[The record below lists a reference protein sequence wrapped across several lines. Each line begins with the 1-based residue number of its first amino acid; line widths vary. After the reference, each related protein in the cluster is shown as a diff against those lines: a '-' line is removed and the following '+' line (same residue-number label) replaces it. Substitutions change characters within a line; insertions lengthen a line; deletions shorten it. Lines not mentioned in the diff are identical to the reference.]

1 MLWTSD
7 PPRLRPDHPIRRAF
21 YRHGLITAR
30 YWLLCMLVSVSV
42 GVSLIYPTVFLS
54 DFPAAGLSGLPHHV
68 WASTRAFPGDANKP
82 HDLEMRQ
89 IWIHGSYMK
98 ALEKDL
104 LRDVFVLQNA
114 ILGDAATEAFASDA
128 HRIAHPNWGYHSPLT
143 YWNNSLARLEADPDI
158 LQTVNE
164 NTCQPSFLNFTLR
177 PLSVFAGKAFSGSQL
192 ETADALIISLFN
204 RNNDPK
210 GEIWQRNIQIVASQS
225 SGLPIQYQ
233 RNGTPE
239 HSQLFEYRIQP
250 LSFRQNSLLA
260 MAYGIIFIYVGLS
273 LRRLKAFHSRFGLVV
288 TAITQMTTSILASF
302 TICGLLQINLAQIPQ
317 EAYPFVVL
325 VIGLENIFR
334 LINAVVAYPPEM
346 MNTQRIANG
355 MADIGHSSLASAAQ
369 NLLILWLLS
378 LVVSPG
384 VAAFCAFAAVALLF
398 DYFFLLTFFLAVLSV
413 DIRRL
418 ELQDSI
424 TRSSSSQ
431 PKQKSRPKHHRAH
444 SHHHGHHRAEK
455 HRWVDA
461 LIHGKV
467 PFSTRMAGSAV
478 TISFVMALNW
488 HLTAHGPRTS
498 ASGVFPGLFEKQ
510 ALPMTAF
517 DGTVPPPTDQSP
529 HPATWLRT
537 QDYENAV
544 HFMKVVK
551 PGAQGFVAKIYD
563 PLIITLGGADRSGIL
578 LRKETWLNSLRGVA
592 IQHFYP
598 TAITVVF
605 VVAFV
610 TVLMNFLLWDDRAED
625 AEYENGGDNLP
636 LTVHAIETG
645 HMLDVVK
652 ITGCRQGHMLSI
664 SLDRTISILLFKPV
678 SNSYMTI
685 HPSPASCAQIKWP
698 IHACSISDKG
708 DWMAILDDNGK
719 VLLGNLSRGEFT
731 HDFNMD
737 SEEKLPLL
745 FEFVPSPSTP
755 NGQGV
760 SFAVVSADGKLTEYH
775 THNKSIQT
783 FRVSEGELL
792 AASFSLAQRH
802 LPKIVLL
809 HPDGHISALQKASG
823 MWSFREMPL
832 GYPRPLSD
840 KAASANACLQTID
853 EVEASLICT
862 TNTITLLHT
871 PTVRQ
876 SGSFNIPNVKPN
888 SVRVL
893 HTGRNQ
899 CLSCGGMTASS
910 LSLVFTD
917 NETRECVVRTY
928 AAQGEPSKPLGLF
941 TEDLVCNCAAKF
953 HWEKIEHRLQDAGSW
968 ESTTEA
974 VVGLRRK
981 PQTPP
986 SSPVILPK
994 DNGNI
999 LRRRRRGTGASTSSG
1014 DENEQWEAYLY
1025 SASGELHTVAID
1037 MSGENQLYATRAGPA
1052 CQLGYRS
1059 VAIVLGSTVYVIKVW
1074 ENWKDNGAKGVSD
1087 GGSQPLISRRRWTRK
1102 AQ

>member
-1 MLWTSD
+1 
-7 PPRLRPDHPIRRAF
+7 
-21 YRHGLITAR
+21 
-30 YWLLCMLVSVSV
+30 MLVSVSV
-42 GVSLIYPTVFLS
+42 GVSLIYPTVFQS

-68 WASTRAFPGDANKP
+68 WASTRAFPGDADKP

-89 IWIHGSYMK
+89 VWIHGSYMK

-114 ILGDAATEAFASDA
+114 ILGETSEAYVSGTHGDT
-128 HRIAHPNWGYHSPLT
+128 HPNWGYHSPLT
-143 YWNNSLARLEADPDI
+143 YWNDSLARLEADPDI

-192 ETADALIISLFN
+192 EAADGLVISLFN

-210 GEIWQRNIQIVASQS
+210 GEIWQRNINIVASQS
-225 SGLPIQYQ
+225 SGLPIQYE

-260 MAYGIIFIYVGLS
+260 IAYGIICIYVALS

-302 TICGLLQINLAQIPQ
+302 TICDLLQINLAQIPQ

-424 TRSSSSQ
+424 TRSSST
-431 PKQKSRPKHHRAH
+431 PKQKSRPKHHRAQ
-444 SHHHGHHRAEK
+444 SHHHAHRSEK
-455 HRWVDA
+455 HTWIDA
-461 LIHGKV
+461 LIHGRV

-510 ALPMTAF
+510 ALPITAF
-517 DGTVPPPTDQSP
+517 DGTSPPPANQSR

-544 HFMKVVK
+544 HFMKVVR
-551 PGAQGFVAKIYD
+551 PEGQGFVAKIYD

-578 LRKETWLNSLRGVA
+578 LRKETWLDSIRGVA

-598 TAITVVF
+598 TAIAVVF

-610 TVLMNFLLWDDRAED
+610 TVLMNFLLWDERADDVEF
-625 AEYENGGDNLP
+625 ENGGDNPP

-652 ITGCRQGHMLSI
+652 ITGSRQGHMLSVA
-664 SLDRTISILLFKPV
+664 LDRTISILLFKPV
-678 SNSYMTI
+678 SNSYTTI
-685 HPSPASCAQIKWP
+685 HPSTAQCTQIKWP
-698 IHACSISDKG
+698 VHACSISDKG
-708 DWMAILDDNGK
+708 DWMAVLGDDGR
-719 VLLGNLSRGEFT
+719 VSLGSLSRGEFT
-731 HDFNMD
+731 HEFVID

-760 SFAVVSADGKLTEYH
+760 SFAVVSADGRLTEYH

-802 LPKIVLL
+802 LPKIILL
-809 HPDGHISALQKASG
+809 HPDGHVSALQKASG
-823 MWSFREMPL
+823 MWTFKEMPL
-832 GYPRPLSD
+832 GYPRPLTD
-840 KAASANACLQTID
+840 RAAGANACLHSID

-862 TNTITLLHT
+862 TDTITLLHA
-871 PTVRQ
+871 PTIRQ
-876 SGSFNIPNVKPN
+876 SGSFNMPNVKPN

-893 HTGRNQ
+893 HKGRSQ
-899 CLSCGGMTASS
+899 CLSCSGMTAES

-917 NETRECVVRTY
+917 NESRECVVRTY
-928 AAQGEPSKPLGLF
+928 AAQGEPFKPLGLF

-953 HWEKIEHRLQDAGSW
+953 HWEKDEHRLQDAGSW

-981 PQTPP
+981 PQSPP
-986 SSPVILPK
+986 SSPIIAPRDGGSL
-994 DNGNI
+994 
-999 LRRRRRGTGASTSSG
+999 LRRRKRGGTGASDQEG
-1014 DENEQWEAYLY
+1014 DENEVWEAYLY
-1025 SASGELHTVAID
+1025 SASGELHTVPVD
-1037 MSGENQLYATRAGPA
+1037 MAGENQLYATRAGPA

-1059 VAIVLGSTVYVIKVW
+1059 VAIVLGSTVYVVKVW
-1074 ENWKDNGAKGVSD
+1074 DNWADKGAKGISE
-1087 GGSQPLISRRRWTRK
+1087 GGSQPLPSRRRWARK

>member
-1 MLWTSD
+1 
-7 PPRLRPDHPIRRAF
+7 
-21 YRHGLITAR
+21 
-30 YWLLCMLVSVSV
+30 MLVSVSV
-42 GVSLIYPTVFLS
+42 GVSLIYPTVFQS

-68 WASTRAFPGDANKP
+68 WASTRAFPGDADKP

-114 ILGDAATEAFASDA
+114 ILGEISEAHVSGA
-128 HRIAHPNWGYHSPLT
+128 HGNTHPNWGYHSPLT
-143 YWNNSLARLEADPDI
+143 YWNDSLARLEADPDI

-192 ETADALIISLFN
+192 EAADALVISLFN

-210 GEIWQRNIQIVASQS
+210 GEIWQRNINIVASQS
-225 SGLPIQYQ
+225 SGLPIQYE
-233 RNGTPE
+233 RSGTPE

-260 MAYGIIFIYVGLS
+260 IAYGIIFIYVGLS

-424 TRSSSSQ
+424 TRSSST
-431 PKQKSRPKHHRAH
+431 PKQKPRPKHYRAH
-444 SHHHGHHRAEK
+444 SHHHAHRNEK
-455 HRWVDA
+455 HTWIDA
-461 LIHGKV
+461 LIHGRV

-510 ALPMTAF
+510 ALPITAF
-517 DGTVPPPTDQSP
+517 DGTTPPPANQSR

-544 HFMKVVK
+544 HFMKVVR
-551 PGAQGFVAKIYD
+551 PGDQGFVAKIYD

-578 LRKETWLNSLRGVA
+578 LRKETWLASFRGVA
-592 IQHFYP
+592 IQHVYP
-598 TAITVVF
+598 TAISVVF

-645 HMLDVVK
+645 HTLDVVK
-652 ITGCRQGHMLSI
+652 ITGSRQGHMLSI
-664 SLDRTISILLFKPV
+664 ALDRTISILLFKPV
-678 SNSYMTI
+678 SNSYTTI
-685 HPSPASCAQIKWP
+685 HPSAEQCRQIKWP

-708 DWMAILDDNGK
+708 DWMA
-719 VLLGNLSRGEFT
+719 VLGNDGRVSLGSLARGEFT
-731 HDFNMD
+731 NDFVID

-745 FEFVPSPSTP
+745 FEFVPCPSTP

-760 SFAVVSADGKLTEYH
+760 SFAVVSADGRLTEYH
-775 THNKSIQT
+775 THNNSIQT

-802 LPKIVLL
+802 LPKIILL
-809 HPDGHISALQKASG
+809 HPDGHVSALQKASG
-823 MWSFREMPL
+823 MWSFKEMPL

-840 KAASANACLQTID
+840 RAAAANACLHSID

-862 TNTITLLHT
+862 TNTITLLHA
-871 PTVRQ
+871 PTIRQ
-876 SGSFNIPNVKPN
+876 SGSFNMPNVKPN

-893 HTGRNQ
+893 HTGRSH
-899 CLSCGGMTASS
+899 CLSCGGMTAES

-917 NETRECVVRTY
+917 IESRECVVRTY
-928 AAQGEPSKPLGLF
+928 AAQGEPFKPLGLF

-953 HWEKIEHRLQDAGSW
+953 HWEKDEHRLQDAGSW

-981 PQTPP
+981 PQSPP
-986 SSPVILPK
+986 SSPVVVPRDGGSL
-994 DNGNI
+994 
-999 LRRRRRGTGASTSSG
+999 LRRRKRRGTGASEQEA
-1014 DENEQWEAYLY
+1014 DESEVWEAYLY
-1025 SASGELHTVAID
+1025 SASGELHTVPVD
-1037 MSGENQLYATRAGPA
+1037 MTGENQLYATRAGPA

-1059 VAIVLGSTVYVIKVW
+1059 VAIVLGSTVYVVKVW
-1074 ENWKDNGAKGVSD
+1074 DNWADKGAKGVSE
-1087 GGSQPLISRRRWTRK
+1087 GGSQPLLSRRKWTRK

>member
-1 MLWTSD
+1 M
-7 PPRLRPDHPIRRAF
+7 
-21 YRHGLITAR
+21 
-30 YWLLCMLVSVSV
+30 
-42 GVSLIYPTVFLS
+42 
-54 DFPAAGLSGLPHHV
+54 
-68 WASTRAFPGDANKP
+68 P

-98 ALEKDL
+98 ALDKEL

-114 ILGDAATEAFASDA
+114 ILGDANKAHAPDA
-128 HRIAHPNWGYHSPLT
+128 QGIAHPNWGYHSPLT
-143 YWNNSLARLEADPDI
+143 YWNDSLARLEADPDI
-158 LQTVNE
+158 LLTVNE

-177 PLSVFAGKAFSGSQL
+177 PLSVFAGKAFSGSRL
-192 ETADALIISLFN
+192 EAADALIISLFN

-210 GEIWQRNIQIVASQS
+210 GEMWQRNIQIVASQS

-260 MAYGIIFIYVGLS
+260 IAYGIIFIYVGLS

-317 EAYPFVVL
+317 EAYPFVIL

-424 TRSSSSQ
+424 TRSGSV
-431 PKQKSRPKHHRAH
+431 PKQKSRPKHHRVH
-444 SHHHGHHRAEK
+444 SHHHTTHRSEK
-455 HRWVDA
+455 HTWIDA
-461 LIHGKV
+461 LIHGRV

-517 DGTVPPPTDQSP
+517 DGTSPPATDQSR
-529 HPATWLRT
+529 HPAVWLRT

-563 PLIITLGGADRSGIL
+563 PLVITLGGADRSGIL
-578 LRKETWLNSLRGVA
+578 YRKETWLQFLRGVA
-592 IQHFYP
+592 TQHFYP
-598 TAITVVF
+598 TAIAVVF

-636 LTVHAIETG
+636 LAVDAIETG

-664 SLDRTISILLFKPV
+664 GLDRTISILLFKPV

-685 HPSPASCAQIKWP
+685 HPSPSQCGRIKWP

-708 DWMAILDDNGK
+708 DWMAVLGDDGR
-719 VLLGNLSRGEFT
+719 VSLGSLSRGEFT
-731 HDFNMD
+731 HDFETDN
-737 SEEKLPLL
+737 EERLPLL

-760 SFAVVSADGKLTEYH
+760 SFAVISADGKLTEFH
-775 THNKSIQT
+775 THNNSIQT
-783 FRVSEGELL
+783 FRVSDGELL

-802 LPKIVLL
+802 LPKIILL
-809 HPDGHISALQKASG
+809 HPDGHVSALQKASD
-823 MWSFREMPL
+823 RT
-832 GYPRPLSD
+832 
-840 KAASANACLQTID
+840 ASASACLHTID

-876 SGSFNIPNVKPN
+876 SGSFNIPNVKPK

-910 LSLVFTD
+910 LSLVFAD
-917 NETRECVVRTY
+917 VETRECVVRTY
-928 AAQGEPSKPLGLF
+928 AAQGEPFKPLGLF

-953 HWEKIEHRLQDAGSW
+953 HWEKNEHRLPEAGSW

-981 PQTPP
+981 PQSPP
-986 SSPVILPK
+986 SSPVMLPK
-994 DNGNI
+994 DSGNL
-999 LRRRRRGTGASTSSG
+999 LRRRRRGTGASSSSG

-1025 SASGELHTVAID
+1025 SASGELHTVPID

-1059 VAIVLGSTVYVIKVW
+1059 VAIVLGSTVYVVKVW
-1074 ENWKDNGAKGVSD
+1074 DNWADKGAKGVSD

>member
-1 MLWTSD
+1 
-7 PPRLRPDHPIRRAF
+7 
-21 YRHGLITAR
+21 
-30 YWLLCMLVSVSV
+30 
-42 GVSLIYPTVFLS
+42 
-54 DFPAAGLSGLPHHV
+54 
-68 WASTRAFPGDANKP
+68 
-82 HDLEMRQ
+82 
-89 IWIHGSYMK
+89 MK
-98 ALEKDL
+98 ALDKDL
-104 LRDVFVLQNA
+104 LRHVFIMQHA
-114 ILGDAATEAFASDA
+114 ILGDATETNHTTTQID
-128 HRIAHPNWGYHSPLT
+128 WGYHSPLT
-143 YWNNSLARLEADPDI
+143 YWDNSLARLEADPDI

-164 NTCQPSFLNFTLR
+164 NACQPSFLNFTLR
-177 PLSVFAGKAFSGSQL
+177 PLSVFAGKSFSGSRL
-192 ETADALIISLFN
+192 EAADALVISLFN
-204 RNNDPK
+204 RKDDPK
-210 GEIWQRNIQIVASQS
+210 GHHWQRNIQNVGSQA
-225 SGLPIQYQ
+225 SGLPIRYQ
-233 RNGTPE
+233 RNGNPE

-250 LSFRQNSLLA
+250 LSFRQNSALA
-260 MAYGIIFIYVGLS
+260 IAYGLIFIYVGLS

-384 VAAFCAFAAVALLF
+384 VAAFCVFAAVALLF

-424 TRSSSSQ
+424 TRSGGQ
-431 PKQKSRPKHHRAH
+431 QKHKQRPRHHRNH
-444 SHHHGHHRAEK
+444 SHHPRGHRADK
-455 HRWVDA
+455 HTWVDA
-461 LIHGKV
+461 LIHGSL
-467 PFSTRMAGSAV
+467 PFTTRMAGSAV

-498 ASGVFPGLFEKQ
+498 ALGVFPGLFEKQ
-510 ALPMTAF
+510 ALPITAF
-517 DGTVPPPTDQSP
+517 DGTSPPPTDQTR

-544 HFMKVVK
+544 HFMKVVR

-563 PLIITLGGADRSGIL
+563 PLIITLGNADRSGIL
-578 LRKETWLNSLRGVA
+578 LRKETWLHSLRGVA

-598 TAITVVF
+598 TAIAVVF

-610 TVLMNFLLWDDRAED
+610 TVLMNFLLWDERAED
-625 AEYENGGDNLP
+625 AEYENGGDNPP

-645 HMLDVVK
+645 HMLDVIK
-652 ITGCRQGHMLSI
+652 MTGCRQGHLLSI
-664 SLDRTISILLFKPV
+664 GLDRTISILLYNPV
-678 SNSYMTI
+678 SHSYTTI
-685 HPSPASCAQIKWP
+685 RPSLEQYRQMKWP
-698 IHACSISDKG
+698 IHTCSISDRG
-708 DWMAILDDNGK
+708 DWMAILGDDGQ
-719 VLLGNLSRGEFT
+719 VLLGELASGEFT
-731 HDFNMD
+731 HHFQLD
-737 SEEKLPLL
+737 SEEKTSLL

-760 SFAVVSADGKLTEYH
+760 SFAVITADGRLTEYQ
-775 THNKSIQT
+775 THNQAIQT
-783 FRVSEGELL
+783 FRVSDGELL
-792 AASFSLAQRH
+792 SASFSLAQRH
-802 LPKIVLL
+802 LPRIILL
-809 HPDGHISALQKASG
+809 HPDGHVSALQKASG
-823 MWSFREMPL
+823 MWSFKEMPL
-832 GYPRPLSD
+832 GYAGAFSD
-840 KAASANACLQTID
+840 RALGGNASLQTID

-862 TNTITLLHT
+862 TSTITLLHT

-876 SGSFNIPNVKPN
+876 SGSFDIPNVKPS

-893 HTGRNQ
+893 HGGRNT
-899 CLSCGGMTASS
+899 CLSCGGMTANS

-917 NETRECVVRTY
+917 IETRECVVRTY

-953 HWEKIEHRLQDAGSW
+953 HWEKDEHRLSDAGSW
-968 ESTTEA
+968 ECTTEA

-981 PQTPP
+981 PQSPP
-986 SSPVILPK
+986 ASPVMLPK
-994 DNGNI
+994 DDGNV
-999 LRRRRRGTGASTSSG
+999 LRRRRRRGTGASTSSA
-1014 DENEQWEAYLY
+1014 DESEQWEAYLF

-1037 MSGENQLYATRAGPA
+1037 MSGDNQLYATKAGPA

-1059 VAIVLGSTVYVIKVW
+1059 VAIVLGSTVYVVKVW
-1074 ENWKDNGAKGVSD
+1074 DNWADKSGKGSSD
-1087 GGSQPLISRRRWTRK
+1087 GGSQTLHSRRRWTRK
-1102 AQ
+1102 ASVQ

>member
-1 MLWTSD
+1 MLWY
-7 PPRLRPDHPIRRAF
+7 LLYPIR
-21 YRHGLITAR
+21 G
-30 YWLLCMLVSVSV
+30 
-42 GVSLIYPTVFLS
+42 
-54 DFPAAGLSGLPHHV
+54 GLPHHV
-68 WASTRAFPGDANKP
+68 WASTRAFPGDADTP

-98 ALEKDL
+98 ALDKDL

-114 ILGDAATEAFASDA
+114 IFGETSEAVVPST
-128 HRIAHPNWGYHSPLT
+128 HGGAHPNWGYHSPLT

-158 LQTVNE
+158 LLTVNE

-192 ETADALIISLFN
+192 EAADALVISLFN
-204 RNNDPK
+204 RANDPK
-210 GEIWQRNIQIVASQS
+210 GEIWQRNINIVAGQS
-225 SGLPIQYQ
+225 SGLPIQYE

-424 TRSSSSQ
+424 TRSSTQ
-431 PKQKSRPKHHRAH
+431 PKQKPRPKHHRTH
-444 SHHHGHHRAEK
+444 SHHHAHRHEK
-455 HRWVDA
+455 HTWIDA
-461 LIHGKV
+461 LIHGRV

-510 ALPMTAF
+510 ALPITAF
-517 DGTVPPPTDQSP
+517 DGTSPPPTNQSR

-544 HFMKVVK
+544 HFMKVVR
-551 PGAQGFVAKIYD
+551 PGGQGFVAKIYD

-578 LRKETWLNSLRGVA
+578 LRKETWLHSLRAVA

-610 TVLMNFLLWDDRAED
+610 TVLMNFLLWDERAED

-652 ITGCRQGHMLSI
+652 LTGSRQGHMLSVG
-664 SLDRTISILLFKPV
+664 LDRTISILLFKPV
-678 SNSYMTI
+678 SNSYTTI
-685 HPSPASCAQIKWP
+685 HPSPEQCRQIKWP
-698 IHACSISDKG
+698 IRACSISDKG
-708 DWMAILDDNGK
+708 DWMAMLGDDGR
-719 VLLGNLSRGEFT
+719 VLLGSLSRGEFT
-731 HDFNMD
+731 HDFEID

-760 SFAVVSADGKLTEYH
+760 SFAVISADGRLT
-775 THNKSIQT
+775 
-783 FRVSEGELL
+783 
-792 AASFSLAQRH
+792 
-802 LPKIVLL
+802 
-809 HPDGHISALQKASG
+809 D
-823 MWSFREMPL
+823 
-832 GYPRPLSD
+832 
-840 KAASANACLQTID
+840 
-853 EVEASLICT
+853 
-862 TNTITLLHT
+862 
-871 PTVRQ
+871 
-876 SGSFNIPNVKPN
+876 
-888 SVRVL
+888 
-893 HTGRNQ
+893 
-899 CLSCGGMTASS
+899 CGGMTAES

-917 NETRECVVRTY
+917 IETRECVVRTY
-928 AAQGEPSKPLGLF
+928 AAQGEPFKPLGLF

-953 HWEKIEHRLQDAGSW
+953 HWEKNEHRLLDAGSW

-981 PQTPP
+981 PQSPP
-986 SSPVILPK
+986 SSPVVLPR
-994 DNGNI
+994 DGGNL
-999 LRRRRRGTGASTSSG
+999 LRRRRRGTGASEGEG
-1014 DENEQWEAYLY
+1014 DESEQWEAYLY
-1025 SASGELHTVAID
+1025 SASGELHTVPID

-1059 VAIVLGSTVYVIKVW
+1059 VAIVLGSTVYVVKVW
-1074 ENWKDNGAKGVSD
+1074 DNWADKGAKGVSE
-1087 GGSQPLISRRRWTRK
+1087 GGSQPLLSRRRWTRK

>member
-1 MLWTSD
+1 
-7 PPRLRPDHPIRRAF
+7 
-21 YRHGLITAR
+21 
-30 YWLLCMLVSVSV
+30 MLVSVSV
-42 GVSLIYPTVFLS
+42 GVSLIYPTVFQS

-68 WASTRAFPGDANKP
+68 WASTRAFPGDADKP

-114 ILGDAATEAFASDA
+114 ILGETADTHARGANENT
-128 HRIAHPNWGYHSPLT
+128 HPNWGYHSPLT
-143 YWNNSLARLEADPDI
+143 YWENSLARLEADPDI

-192 ETADALIISLFN
+192 EAADGLVISLFN
-204 RNNDPK
+204 RNDDPK
-210 GEIWQRNIQIVASQS
+210 GDIWQRNIQIVASES
-225 SGLPIQYQ
+225 SGLPIQYE
-233 RNGTPE
+233 RHGTPE

-260 MAYGIIFIYVGLS
+260 IAYGIIVIYVALS

-355 MADIGHSSLASAAQ
+355 MADMGHSSLASAAQ

-424 TRSSSSQ
+424 TRSSSQ
-431 PKQKSRPKHHRAH
+431 PKQKSRPKHYRAH
-444 SHHHGHHRAEK
+444 SHHHTHRSEK
-455 HRWVDA
+455 HTWIDA
-461 LIHGKV
+461 LIHGRV

-510 ALPMTAF
+510 ALPITAF
-517 DGTVPPPTDQSP
+517 DGTSPPPANESR

-544 HFMKVVK
+544 HFMKVVR
-551 PGAQGFVAKIYD
+551 PGGQGFVAKIYD

-578 LRKETWLNSLRGVA
+578 LRKETWLDSLRGVA

-598 TAITVVF
+598 TAIAVVF

-610 TVLMNFLLWDDRAED
+610 TVLMNFLLWDERAED

-636 LTVHAIETG
+636 LTVHAIDTG

-652 ITGCRQGHMLSI
+652 ITGSRQGHMLTVA
-664 SLDRTISILLFKPV
+664 LDRTISILLFKPV
-678 SNSYMTI
+678 SNSYTTI
-685 HPSPASCAQIKWP
+685 HLSSAQCGQIKWP
-698 IHACSISDKG
+698 VHACSISDKG
-708 DWMAILDDNGK
+708 DWMAILGDDGR
-719 VLLGNLSRGEFT
+719 VLLGSLARGELT
-731 HDFNMD
+731 HDFVID

-760 SFAVVSADGKLTEYH
+760 SFAVVSADGQLSEYH
-775 THNKSIQT
+775 THNNSIQT

-802 LPKIVLL
+802 LPKIILL

-840 KAASANACLQTID
+840 KTASANACLHSID

-862 TNTITLLHT
+862 TNTITLLHA
-871 PTVRQ
+871 PTIRQ

-893 HTGRNQ
+893 HTGRSQ
-899 CLSCGGMTASS
+899 CLSCSGMTAES

-917 NETRECVVRTY
+917 IETRECVVRTY
-928 AAQGEPSKPLGLF
+928 AAQGEPFKPLGLF

-953 HWEKIEHRLQDAGSW
+953 HWEKDEHRLQDAGSW

-981 PQTPP
+981 PQSPP
-986 SSPVILPK
+986 SSPVMGPRDGGSL
-994 DNGNI
+994 
-999 LRRRRRGTGASTSSG
+999 LRRRKRRGTGASEQES
-1014 DENEQWEAYLY
+1014 DESEVWEAYLY
-1025 SASGELHTVAID
+1025 SASGELHTVPVD
-1037 MSGENQLYATRAGPA
+1037 MAGENQLYATRAGPA

-1074 ENWKDNGAKGVSD
+1074 DNWADKGAKGVSE
-1087 GGSQPLISRRRWTRK
+1087 GGSQPLPSRRRWARK

>member
-1 MLWTSD
+1 
-7 PPRLRPDHPIRRAF
+7 
-21 YRHGLITAR
+21 
-30 YWLLCMLVSVSV
+30 MLVSVSI
-42 GVSLIYPTVFLS
+42 GVSLIYPTVFQS
-54 DFPAAGLSGLPHHV
+54 DFPAAGFSGLPHHV
-68 WASTRAFPGDANKP
+68 WASSRTFPGDVDKP
-82 HDLEMRQ
+82 HDLEVRQ
-89 IWIHGSYMK
+89 IWIHGDYMK
-98 ALEKDL
+98 ALERDL
-104 LRDVFVLQNA
+104 LRDALVLQNA
-114 ILGDAATEAFASDA
+114 ILGDTSEATLDGA
-128 HRIAHPNWGYHSPLT
+128 HDKTRPNWGYHSPLT
-143 YWNNSLARLEADPDI
+143 YWNNSFARLEADPDI

-164 NTCQPSFLNFTLR
+164 NNCQPSFLNFTLR
-177 PLSVFAGKAFSGSQL
+177 PLSVFAGKSFSGSQL
-192 ETADALIISLFN
+192 EAADALVISLFN
-204 RNNDPK
+204 RNYEPK
-210 GEIWQRNIQIVASQS
+210 GNHWQRNIQIVASQS

-233 RNGTPE
+233 RNGTPD
-239 HSQLFEYRIQP
+239 HSQLFEYRFQP
-250 LSFRQNSLLA
+250 LSFRQNSALA
-260 MAYGIIFIYVGLS
+260 IAYGIIFIYVGLS

-398 DYFFLLTFFLAVLSV
+398 DYFFLLTFFVAVLSV

-424 TRSSSSQ
+424 SRSSTHQ
-431 PKQKSRPKHHRAH
+431 KHKKQRHQHTH
-444 SHHHGHHRAEK
+444 SHHHHVHRSEK
-455 HRWVDA
+455 HSWVDA
-461 LIHGKV
+461 LIHGRV
-467 PFSTRMAGSAV
+467 PFTTRMAGSAV

-498 ASGVFPGLFEKQ
+498 ALGVFPGLFEKQ
-510 ALPMTAF
+510 ALPITAF
-517 DGTVPPPTDQSP
+517 DGTSPPPVDQSR

-544 HFMKVVK
+544 HFMKVFK
-551 PGAQGFVAKIYD
+551 PGAHGFVAKIFD
-563 PLIITLGGADRSGIL
+563 PLIITLGGADRSGIP
-578 LRKETWLNSLRGVA
+578 LRRKTWLHSLRGVA

-598 TAITVVF
+598 TAIAVVF

-652 ITGCRQGHMLSI
+652 MTGCRQGHILSI
-664 SLDRTISILLFKPV
+664 GIDRTISILLFRPV
-678 SNSYMTI
+678 SNSYTTI
-685 HPSPASCAQIKWP
+685 HPSKEQYRHIEWP

-708 DWMAILDDNGK
+708 DWMAILDNDGR
-719 VLLGNLSRGEFT
+719 VLLGSLSRGEFT
-731 HDFNMD
+731 HEFQME

-745 FEFVPSPSTP
+745 FTFVPLPSTP
-755 NGQGV
+755 NDHGV
-760 SFAVVSADGKLTEYH
+760 SFTVITPDGRLMEYN
-775 THNKSIQT
+775 TCNKTLQT
-783 FRVSEGELL
+783 FQVSDGELS
-792 AASFSLAQRH
+792 AASFSLAQHH
-802 LPKIVLL
+802 LPNITLL
-809 HPDGHISALQKASG
+809 RPDGYVSALQKASG
-823 MWSFREMPL
+823 MWSSREMPL
-832 GYPRPLSD
+832 GYLRPLPD
-840 KAASANACLQTID
+840 KASSASACLHTID

-862 TNTITLLHT
+862 TSTITLLHT
-871 PTVRQ
+871 PTTRQ

-888 SVRVL
+888 TVRVL
-893 HTGRNQ
+893 HTGKSQ
-899 CLSCGGMTASS
+899 CLTCGGMTASS

-917 NETRECVVRTY
+917 IETRECVVRTY

-953 HWEKIEHRLQDAGSW
+953 HWEKNENRLQDAGSW

-981 PQTPP
+981 PQSPP
-986 SSPVILPK
+986 ASPLVLPK
-994 DNGNI
+994 DSSN
-999 LRRRRRGTGASTSSG
+999 LLRRRRRRGTGASASSV
-1014 DENEQWEAYLY
+1014 DESEQWEAYLF

-1037 MSGENQLYATRAGPA
+1037 VSGENQLYATRAGPA
-1052 CQLGYRS
+1052 VQLGHRS
-1059 VAIVLGSTVYVIKVW
+1059 VAIVLGSTVYVVKVW
-1074 ENWKDNGAKGVSD
+1074 DNWADKGRQGVSD
-1087 GGSQPLISRRRWTRK
+1087 GGSQTLHSRRRWSRK